1 MLDHFALTPGYTAM
15 LLRFLLNT
23 LATWVIVDRLYFRK
37 SRRRDFFFTFMLL
50 GVAIFMLVFFM
61 VFVLEDLKTK
71 TGIGIGIGLF
81 GIFSIMRYRTDTVP
95 VREMSYLF
103 VIISLSVINAIA
115 GNTGAL
121 ELILTNLIV
130 IAFVWVLE
138 RSLKQLPS
146 KLVQYDRLD
155 LTHPDR
161 RQELI
166 DDLEQRLGLDI
177 DHVDVGGI
185 DMLRDMA
192 LIRVYYHARKA
203 DQPLNDKTKLKNED
217 YDESQKA

>member
-203 DQPLNDKTKLKNED
+203 DQPLNDKTKLKTED

>member
-1 MLDHFALTPGYTAM
+1 M

-203 DQPLNDKTKLKNED
+203 DQPLNDKTKLKTED

>member
-1 MLDHFALTPGYTAM
+1 M